1 MTTPFYSIRSILESK
16 LTPYIAAGIPGVA
29 VHKGITDDVRVLPQI
44 IVYAESASAAD
55 ALGSKPLGN
64 YQISLKVYV
73 YSSADDET
81 LDTHRARVQEVMNL
95 LNDDDAVKSLY
106 TPATDG
112 QIYDL
117 WINSDDEGMSQ
128 RRYGNV
134 LDFTVFAVLP
144 PAP

>member
-1 MTTPFYSIRSILESK
+1 MSIPFYSIRSILEAK
-16 LTPYIAAGIPGVA
+16 LAPYIASGLPGVS
-29 VHKGITDDVRVLPQI
+29 VHKGITDEVRTLPQV
-44 IVYAESASAAD
+44 IVYAEAANAAD
-55 ALGSKPLGN
+55 ALGSNPLGN
-64 YQISLKVYV
+64 YQINLKVFI

-81 LDTHRARVQEVMNL
+81 LDTHRERVQEVMNL
-95 LNDDDAVKSLY
+95 LSDDAAVKALY

-128 RRYGNV
+128 RRYGNA
-134 LDFTVFAVLP
+134 LSYTVMGVLP